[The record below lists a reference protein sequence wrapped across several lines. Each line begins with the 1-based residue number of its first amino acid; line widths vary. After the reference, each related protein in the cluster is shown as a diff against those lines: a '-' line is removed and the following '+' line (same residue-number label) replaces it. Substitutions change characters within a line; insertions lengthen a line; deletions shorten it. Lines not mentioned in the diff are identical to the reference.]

1 MSVTDFFARLRRY
14 DENACV
20 IFDRA
25 EPIGQPT
32 DLVLPYRRWFRRRA
46 RQKPPNEYKSAANDS

>member
-1 MSVTDFFARLRRY
+1 MSWTEFFANLRRY
-14 DENACV
+14 DENARV

-32 DLVLPYRRWFRRRA
+32 DLVLPRPRWFRRRN
-46 RQKPPNEYKSAANDS
+46 RKETPNEYKSALKDA